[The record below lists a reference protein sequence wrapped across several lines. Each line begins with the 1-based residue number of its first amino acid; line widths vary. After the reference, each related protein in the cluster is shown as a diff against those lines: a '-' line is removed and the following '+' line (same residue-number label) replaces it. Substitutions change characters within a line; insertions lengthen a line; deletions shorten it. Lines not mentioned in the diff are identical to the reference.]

1 MEESLRQ
8 LLFYSDY
15 WGEIATAFLRC
26 NSQEKGFAL
35 TVNDRHCEV

>member
-15 WGEIATAFLRC
+15 CGEIATAFPRSK
-26 NSQEKGFAL
+26 SQGKGFAL
-35 TVNDRHCEV
+35 TVNDRQW